1 MPTMFNSAHSPLFS
15 RALLS
20 ACLVLPLFTGIG
32 ACHAP
37 GEADAERPR
46 DGELADAVGA
56 SYAIVPSGPLSKEQ
70 IDSLAQYLQTQG
82 VDVQV
87 VKVRVLDDQEGEEP
101 GNMTVA
107 VELWGAE
114 VPGPEIA
121 DALRSQFAFLADAQI
136 AVTAP
141 PDELDAPEPQ
151 AEIDPEDD
159 PETIRQK
166 VIDDL
171 RAQGVE
177 GDIQVEVI
185 PTEDGH
191 FKVEVHVEQQEE
203 Q

>member
-1 MPTMFNSAHSPLFS
+1 M
-15 RALLS
+15 
-20 ACLVLPLFTGIG
+20 
-32 ACHAP
+32 
-37 GEADAERPR
+37 
-46 DGELADAVGA
+46 
-56 SYAIVPSGPLSKEQ
+56 IVPAAPDAAENEGWLMSYVHDGATDTSSLQ
-70 IDSLAQYLQTQG
+70 I
-82 VDVQV
+82 
-87 VKVRVLDDQEGEEP
+87 LDATD
-101 GNMTVA
+101 
-107 VELWGAE
+107 
-114 VPGPEIA
+114 
-121 DALRSQFAFLADAQI
+121 
-136 AVTAP
+136 VTAP

-159 PETIRQK
+159 PDTIRQK